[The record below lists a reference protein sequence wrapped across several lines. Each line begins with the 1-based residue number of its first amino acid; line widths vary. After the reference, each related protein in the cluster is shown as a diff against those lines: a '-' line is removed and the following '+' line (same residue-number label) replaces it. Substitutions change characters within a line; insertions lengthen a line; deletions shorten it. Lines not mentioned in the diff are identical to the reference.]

1 MNTAQINTLKER
13 WNEYRSQYP
22 KNRIREA
29 AAQLGVSEAEL
40 LATGC
45 GEQVIRLEGDFR
57 ELLKEV
63 PRLEYVMALTRN
75 NSVVHERKGAYQNVS
90 FNGQVGLVLGEDIDL
105 RLFMNHWQ
113 FGFAV
118 RENERQS
125 LQFFAADGEAVHKIY
140 LTSESNADAYQSI
153 VNKYRSADQSGMLSV
168 ESQPRKEVEK
178 PDSEIDVSG
187 FQQAWL
193 NLQDTHA
200 FFGLLRKYQV
210 SRLQALRLAPAGYA
224 YRLTHASIRHVLEE
238 VARQQVPIMVF
249 VASRGCIQIH
259 TGEINRLVPT
269 GPWYNVLD
277 PEFNLHLREDQVASI
292 WVVKKPTD
300 EGIVTSMELF
310 DEEGNNLAL
319 VFGKRKPGIPEKESW
334 RQIIAERGEKWS
346 DLL

>member
-1 MNTAQINTLKER
+1 MMNTIQVHSLKER
-13 WNEYRSQYP
+13 WNEYRSQNP

-29 AAQLGVSEAEL
+29 ASHLGVSEAEL

-45 GEQVIRLEGDFR
+45 GEHVIRLEGDFR

-63 PRLEYVMALTRN
+63 PRMGYVMALTRN

-105 RLFMNHWQ
+105 RLFMSHWH

-125 LQFFAADGEAVHKIY
+125 LQFFAANGEAVHKIY
-140 LTSESNADAYQSI
+140 LTSESNADAYQAI
-153 VNKYRSADQSGMLSV
+153 VNKYRSADQSGILGV
-168 ESQPRKEVEK
+168 EPYPAKEAET
-178 PDSEIDVSG
+178 PDAEIDVPG

-200 FFGLLRKYQV
+200 FFGMLCKYQV
-210 SRLQALRLAPAGYA
+210 SRLQALRLAPADYA
-224 YRLTHASIRHVLEE
+224 YQVSPASIRYVLEE

-259 TGEINRLVPT
+259 TGEINRLVT
-269 GPWYNVLD
+269 AGPWYNILD
-277 PEFNLHLREDQVASI
+277 PEFNLHLREDQVATV
-292 WVVKKPTD
+292 WVVKKPTT
-300 EGIVTSMELF
+300 EGIVTALELF
-310 DEEGNNLAL
+310 DAEGNNLAL
-319 VFGKRKPGIPEKESW
+319 IFGKRKPGIPEQEAW
-334 RQIIAERGEKWS
+334 RQVVAERGEK
-346 DLL
+346 LI